1 MAIAVYAGSFDPITN
16 GHMAVVRGALQLAEK
31 LVLAI
36 GAHDSKKSLFSFT
49 ERKKLIEQAV
59 QAELAP
65 PLRSRVEVIAVDSL
79 LVAKAQEIKAQILIR
94 GLRDSSDFD
103 YEMQMAGMN
112 RKLVPELQT
121 VFVPAEDENRFISG
135 RLVRQI
141 ASMGGDV
148 TPFVPANVAQAL
160 SRKTAML

>member
-1 MAIAVYAGSFDPITN
+1 MSVAIYAGSFDPITN

-36 GAHDSKKSLFSFT
+36 GTHDSKKPLFSFT
-49 ERKKLIEQAV
+49 ERKKLIDQAV
-59 QAELAP
+59 QAELAA
-65 PLRSRVEVIAVDSL
+65 PLRSRVEVIAVDNL
-79 LVAKAQEIKAQILIR
+79 LVAKAQEIKAQLLIR

-141 ASMGGDV
+141 AAMGGDV

-160 SRKTAML
+160 SRKMAML